1 MAYAM
6 VKYIS
11 PTIISL
17 ATNLIPIFV
26 VLLLVYFKIEKV
38 DVTDCLMIFLTLIGL
53 TIVCLGADDDGA
65 QEPPFPSWIVYV
77 LVFFSPILSAGAT
90 VAMARMQK
98 YSDWVVSWYLQFF
111 SIFPSLIVVLAD
123 H

>member
-53 TIVCLGADDDGA
+53 TIVCLGADEDGA
-65 QEPPFPSWIVYV
+65 QEPPFP
-77 LVFFSPILSAGAT
+77 
-90 VAMARMQK
+90 
-98 YSDWVVSWYLQFF
+98 
-111 SIFPSLIVVLAD
+111 
-123 H
+123 